1 MRNSRLQYWPV
12 WMRGKFWQPWLPAGL
27 ALLLVAGLLG
37 LQLLQPLEQV
47 AYQWLFQ
54 TRGALAWDD
63 RVVLVA
69 IDDASLR
76 QLGQFPWS
84 RDRYTQLLDVLQT
97 APPNVVALD
106 LLLVESNPADQL
118 LAEAMRTH
126 HQVVLASGGSI
137 DQSQLEPNA
146 RLRSAAIAQG
156 HVWQTPDRD
165 GLVRQVVANVGGLP
179 SLSQASL
186 QAYGLFGA
194 VPPGTNDQTLWP
206 NWIGPIAQIPQY
218 AFIDVLN
225 GKVNP
230 TAFQGKIILVGVTA
244 AGLNPLVTPF
254 DAESPASGVHLQAT
268 LVQNLL
274 QQNLL
279 HPLSGIGVGGLLL
292 VSQMVWLKLLR
303 RWPIAI
309 QLGASG
315 LLMVAWWLICAVAL
329 RWHYLLPV
337 VLPIV
342 LWLSTAVLHWIVTN
356 IQLEAKNRQLSYLA
370 NIDELTQVANR
381 RAFEQYLQQE
391 WQRSRREQ
399 QPISLILCDVDFF
412 KQFNDC
418 YGHLIGDRALH
429 QVAQALVASTKRPTD
444 LVARYGGE
452 EFAVILPN
460 TDAAGVQQMTAR
472 ILSEMRSQLI
482 PHAASAVS
490 HYLTVSLGS
499 VTVVPEGAIDWHN
512 LIDGADRGLYRAKA
526 QGRDAACH
534 ATLAPSSIQH

>member
-1 MRNSRLQYWPV
+1 MRRIRVWP
-12 WMRGKFWQPWLPAGL
+12 R
-27 ALLLVAGLLG
+27 
-37 LQLLQPLEQV
+37 
-47 AYQWLFQ
+47 
-54 TRGALAWDD
+54 RC
-63 RVVLVA
+63 
-69 IDDASLR
+69 
-76 QLGQFPWS
+76 
-84 RDRYTQLLDVLQT
+84 
-97 APPNVVALD
+97 
-106 LLLVESNPADQL
+106 
-118 LAEAMRTH
+118 
-126 HQVVLASGGSI
+126 QVVLASGGSI

-146 RLRSAAIAQG
+146 RLRSAAIGQG

-165 GLVRQVVANVGGLP
+165 GLVRQVAAQVGGLP

-186 QAYGLFGA
+186 QAYGLFAA
-194 VPPGTNDQTLWP
+194 VPPSESNATTLWP
-206 NWIGPIAQIPQY
+206 NWIGPIAQLPQY
-218 AFIDVLN
+218 TFIDVLN
-225 GKVNP
+225 GKVDP

-254 DAESPASGVHLQAT
+254 DGETAASGVHLQAT

-279 HPLSGIGVGGLLL
+279 HPVSGGWLWGLLL
-292 VSQMVWLKLLR
+292 VSQIVWLKQLR
-303 RWPIAI
+303 RWSMAI

-315 LLMVAWWLICAVAL
+315 LLIGGWGIICAAAL
-329 RWHYLLPV
+329 RQHYLLPV
-337 VLPIV
+337 ALPIA

-356 IQLEAKNRQLSYLA
+356 IQLEAKNRQLGYLA

-381 RAFEQYLQQE
+381 RAFEQYLKQE

-460 TDAAGVQQMTAR
+460 TDAAGAQQMTAR
-472 ILSEMRSQLI
+472 ILSQMRAQLI

-534 ATLAPSSIQH
+534 STLATHSSVSD